1 MLRVGALFYEHLFVI
16 LLPPSNICSGHEPDF
31 CWITLLFFKNATYIV
46 MTPSYFE
53 PDDGLPDID
62 DVPIGID
69 DAHPGRRVVA
79 ASTLPQTQV

>member
-1 MLRVGALFYEHLFVI
+1 
-16 LLPPSNICSGHEPDF
+16 
-31 CWITLLFFKNATYIV
+31 
-46 MTPSYFE
+46 MTPSYLE